1 MILIFR
7 KSLQNCVRKKKRKKE
22 KDVPSTCFLSS
33 KTRFFLHSFHS
44 APMMPIRFFCEDK
57 FFFVH
62 RASGEVIVK

>member
-1 MILIFR
+1 MYDINFSQEFTELCA
-7 KSLQNCVRKKKRKKE
+7 QKKK
-22 KDVPSTCFLSS
+22 KDVPSTFFLSS

-62 RASGEVIVK
+62 RASGEVFVK